1 MYNLKRAIAE
11 CRRNIFF
18 HFPTLFLKQPPE
30 ATSITLIGISH
41 EVFRAKKEYF
51 ESGGITIETYE
62 ISLDYCMS
70 LILSHDILLNSLFST
85 TVCLKDDLDISRKIL
100 QSLKPILLYNNMEKA
115 PAISQIWDVAVSEP
129 ASPDDELA
137 MRFYDIS
144 DDISFIFNVFIPIQ
158 NMVRSCVDTHTPF
171 LQFYNINGRKDAV
184 YSTRFDNGK
193 ESRKALLSTQKMLY
207 LQSSE
212 FNCRNIRIPY
222 HSIPCTIKSKCRL
235 LYDEILNLTSD
246 FQSIILSN
254 GENKIDADT
263 IITEMLYAYTL
274 IAKVF
279 YPDYSIFKSF
289 NDMIYKRYTWI
300 TVSDTIK
307 YLLSHNMIV
316 QTENKIAREHKALCV
331 ANAQS
336 LFTNYADIIQEWK
349 DYDNCKEEY
358 HLYLKQL
365 KSIKRM
371 KHENVSKE
379 DVVSEIIEQLFHSF
393 DIVGY
398 YHSYIPYC
406 INFVKN
412 EI

>member
-1 MYNLKRAIAE
+1 
-11 CRRNIFF
+11 
-18 HFPTLFLKQPPE
+18 
-30 ATSITLIGISH
+30 
-41 EVFRAKKEYF
+41 
-51 ESGGITIETYE
+51 
-62 ISLDYCMS
+62 
-70 LILSHDILLNSLFST
+70 
-85 TVCLKDDLDISRKIL
+85 
-100 QSLKPILLYNNMEKA
+100 
-115 PAISQIWDVAVSEP
+115 
-129 ASPDDELA
+129 
-137 MRFYDIS
+137 
-144 DDISFIFNVFIPIQ
+144 
-158 NMVRSCVDTHTPF
+158 MVRSCVDTHTPF

-222 HSIPCTIKSKCRL
+222 HPIPCTIKSKCRL

>member
-1 MYNLKRAIAE
+1 MYNLERAIAE
-11 CRRNIFF
+11 CRRNVFF

-51 ESGGITIETYE
+51 ESGGITIEKYE

-222 HSIPCTIKSKCRL
+222 HPIPCTIKSKCRL